1 MASLKDTVDRRRTP
15 LADYPETISITKY
28 KEIMMDM
35 LHIAFPLLTEDELAL
50 GLDHYISKNFKDFDL
65 KIDNNY
71 KNKQVEMTMQS
82 LVQYILSKEPIITTH
97 GTLFARHGSMPNP
110 IYDMIEEFISLRKVH
125 KGEMFKYPKGSE
137 LFERFNLLQLLD
149 KIDANGFYGTTAQH
163 SCIFY
168 NIYVAS
174 STTSQ
179 GRSCNSA
186 AALFFESF
194 LNNNVPF
201 GSMNELVE
209 FIYNVLHEDHIYDS
223 NMIITNHASLEET
236 FFQVMSTTG
245 FGWIPTEQEMK
256 IIWDMLSKFNQDE
269 LDRLFYKNNLYNFID
284 NPEITKAL
292 LYILQSLSAPFM
304 DPNNPP
310 DEIKESLEALYD
322 VLAEY
327 VYYDKQIIDRL
338 DKMATLI
345 RTVSIVQDT
354 DSAIISLDGWY
365 RYVCR
370 MCIGVPMTIK
380 KVDTDLPAYIDEEIK
395 TEPANVP
402 AIEDRL
408 DDDDLILEQRF
419 IRPMK
424 IVPQDGLR
432 YSIINIMT
440 YIISKLVND
449 YMAKYCANSNS
460 ENDRPCLI
468 TMKNEF
474 LNKIGLYSGDALQNP
489 L

>member
-50 GLDHYISKNFKDFDL
+50 GLDHYISKSFKDFDL

-110 IYDMIEEFISLRKVH
+110 IYDMIEEFISLRKIH
-125 KGEMFKYPKGSE
+125 KAEMFKYPKGSE

-236 FFQVMSTTG
+236 FFQLMSTTG
-245 FGWIPTEQEMK
+245 FGWIPSEQEMK

-354 DSAIISLDGWY
+354 DQITVPTYSNISA
-365 RYVCR
+365 
-370 MCIGVPMTIK
+370 
-380 KVDTDLPAYIDEEIK
+380 
-395 TEPANVP
+395 
-402 AIEDRL
+402 
-408 DDDDLILEQRF
+408 
-419 IRPMK
+419 
-424 IVPQDGLR
+424 
-432 YSIINIMT
+432 
-440 YIISKLVND
+440 
-449 YMAKYCANSNS
+449 
-460 ENDRPCLI
+460 
-468 TMKNEF
+468 
-474 LNKIGLYSGDALQNP
+474 
-489 L
+489 